1 MNKMNKMNKNLDLS
15 LYLVTN
21 SDNKP
26 IEDFLAIVEESIKG
40 GVTIVQIREKYKNS
54 RDFYN
59 LAKSLKKITDKYN
72 VPLIVNDRID
82 IAIAIDCAGVH
93 LGQEDIPCN
102 VARKMI
108 GNDKILGISAN
119 TITDAEEA
127 EENGADYIGS
137 GAIFPTKSKDAEC
150 ITINNLKEI
159 VESVNIP
166 VVAIGGINEENSYL
180 LKDTKIKGIS
190 VISSIM
196 NSNNPK
202 IASKRLLSQFKEF
215 NNSN

>member
-1 MNKMNKMNKNLDLS
+1 MNKMNKNLDLS